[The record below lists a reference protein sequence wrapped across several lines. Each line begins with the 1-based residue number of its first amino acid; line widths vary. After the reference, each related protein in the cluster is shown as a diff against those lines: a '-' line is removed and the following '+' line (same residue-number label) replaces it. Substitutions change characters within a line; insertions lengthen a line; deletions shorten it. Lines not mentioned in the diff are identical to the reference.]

1 MGKMVT
7 CALRIRLKIQKIV
20 HDEMEKLC
28 PYVMITED
36 GIDGVKIDYSKLLDF
51 ILKIFHLDLI
61 TREKG
66 KVKIAITL
74 DGADLSRNVQ
84 HMTCGIK
91 TVDPRAVNPLTGI
104 PIGLEGVQSREFCF
118 PCKYFSLKI
127 RGHSTKPTLVIF
139 QVDKSI
145 E

>member
-36 GIDGVKIDYSKLLDF
+36 GIDGVKFDYSKLLDF
-51 ILKIFHLDLI
+51 ILKTFLLDQIAREEGNVKLI
-61 TREKG
+61 
-66 KVKIAITL
+66 VTL

-84 HMTCGIK
+84 HATCGIK
-91 TVDPRAVNPLTGI
+91 IVDPHTVNTLTVV
-104 PIGLEGVQSREFCF
+104 PIGLEGVQSRDFCF
-118 PCKYFSLKI
+118 PCKILLTKDTKALYQTHFSDFVKW
-127 RGHSTKPTLVIF
+127 TKH
-139 QVDKSI
+139 
-145 E
+145 